1 MASITRREG
10 KGKTSYQITV
20 SQGANVSGKQIR
32 KRMTWTPPANMTER
46 QAQKNEWGIFYE
58 KVYLRLGK
66 YTFFCL

>member
-20 SQGANVSGKQIR
+20 SQGADVSGKQIR
-32 KRMTWTPPANMTER
+32 KRMTWTPPAKMTER

>member
-20 SQGANVSGKQIR
+20 SQGADVSGKQIR

-46 QAQKNEWGIFYE
+46 QAQK
-58 KVYLRLGK
+58 
-66 YTFFCL
+66 

>member
-10 KGKTSYQITV
+10 KNKTSYIITV

-46 QAQKNEWGIFYE
+46 Q
-58 KVYLRLGK
+58 
-66 YTFFCL
+66 